1 MATIIE
7 TQKHF
12 VTIEFFN
19 GETVSTYVSKDE
31 IGMKY
36 VIGQDGKKLLLNDCK
51 IKKTETASKAVKTVK
66 VEKEEKESFSFEVEY
81 EHKGRVNGF
90 AHTVKTVEAYSY
102 EEAIEK
108 INKSFG
114 VIYDIAEA

>member
-1 MATIIE
+1 M
-7 TQKHF
+7 
-12 VTIEFFN
+12 
-19 GETVSTYVSKDE
+19 
-31 IGMKY
+31 
-36 VIGQDGKKLLLNDCK
+36 
-51 IKKTETASKAVKTVK
+51 
-66 VEKEEKESFSFEVEY
+66 